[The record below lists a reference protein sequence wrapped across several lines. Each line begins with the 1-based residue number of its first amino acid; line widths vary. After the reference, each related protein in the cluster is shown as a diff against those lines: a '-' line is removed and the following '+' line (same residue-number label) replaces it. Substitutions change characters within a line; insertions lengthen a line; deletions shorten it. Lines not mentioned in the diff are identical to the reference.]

1 MDVTRRQFLFTAAA
15 VASASVL
22 RGQTPAATGPAT
34 APSYGGLTLGIQ
46 SYSLRDRSFARMLD
60 ALVDPLRLSAVEIF
74 PGHIL
79 SQKPRDV
86 AEMLSARGI
95 KAMSYGVV
103 GFGSDESKNRRE
115 FELARTLGLSN
126 LSADPDPDPACFA
139 SLEKLTEE
147 YGVTI
152 AIHPHGPGHRW
163 GRREQLDAA
172 FKGRSNRIGLCGDT
186 GHLIRASEDPLAI
199 LRAYAD
205 RLHAIHLKDFRKLPG
220 DNKWQDVP
228 AGDAA
233 LDVDGIVHFLKDR
246 RFTGGVFIEYE
257 GANPIEA
264 IQASLARV
272 AKAAG

>member
-1 MDVTRRQFLFTAAA
+1 
-15 VASASVL
+15 
-22 RGQTPAATGPAT
+22 
-34 APSYGGLTLGIQ
+34 
-46 SYSLRDRSFARMLD
+46 
-60 ALVDPLRLSAVEIF
+60 
-74 PGHIL
+74 
-79 SQKPRDV
+79 
-86 AEMLSARGI
+86 
-95 KAMSYGVV
+95 MSYGVV
-103 GFGSDESKNRRE
+103 NFGRDEAKNRRE
-115 FELARTLGLSN
+115 FELARVLGLSN

-163 GRREQLDAA
+163 GRRDQLDVA

-186 GHLIRASEDPLAI
+186 GHLIRAGEDPLST

-205 RLHAIHLKDFRKLPG
+205 RLHAIHLKDFKKLPG

-228 AGDAA
+228 AGDAT
-233 LDVDGIVHFLKDR
+233 LDVEGIIHFLMER
-246 RFTGGVFIEYE
+246 RFPGGVFIEYE
-257 GANPIEA
+257 GGNPIEA